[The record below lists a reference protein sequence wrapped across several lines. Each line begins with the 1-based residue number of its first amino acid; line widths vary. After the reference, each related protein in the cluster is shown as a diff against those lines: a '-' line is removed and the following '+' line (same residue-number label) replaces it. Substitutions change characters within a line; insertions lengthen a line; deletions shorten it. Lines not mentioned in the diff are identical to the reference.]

1 MVKEVVFEKLTF
13 PKNDPTISGIRVY
26 NTREIKMFCGAVDQ
40 IENENKWRGFK
51 KIKEN
56 SFEFLLLFLKNNFSK
71 VRSVPDQQRGQT
83 KYRVFLKDL
92 SYHICVNNMPYNT
105 LPRELLEVEKI
116 IISNAEY

>member
-92 SYHICVNNMPYNT
+92 SYHICVNNMPYNA